1 MTFSGLKTA
10 FDDVAPDPYKAFQ
23 DMAEQVSAQT
33 GSGFGY
39 ESSFPPST
47 VEAFSHGVTPSPV
60 STLASRVEPSEP
72 ANTTASPGSNN
83 GPVQK
88 NDKVDAV
95 LGMQVQKAN
104 KSGGD
109 MSTSVRTTE
118 KLVEQ
123 GNMFQEAKASLNGQG
138 PESKGPQKDILG
150 NNVESSLAERAI
162 NFAVGG
168 FGGGL
173 VVAATAAFVG
183 PKVAATVGAGLAV
196 KDIGGFVSAVNG
208 PRTAEETIA
217 MDSQYKAQN
226 NAKGFGEG
234 KRGMRGGYDYA
245 SRGPS
250 PEQQAQMASAGGGS
264 IRVDPDFAFRARNT
278 GDSLAGV
285 NGVKLDKEDPTIQ
298 ALNERGKEL
307 SLQIDAQRTALAT
320 PVTRQG
326 WDGVTKAEAAGLN
339 VRRDNMTM
347 EGLVPKDQLAQL
359 KKFDAP
365 SLTV

>member
-1 MTFSGLKTA
+1 MIFSGLKTA
-10 FDDVAPDPYKAFQ
+10 FDDVAPDPYGAFQ
-23 DMAEQVSAQT
+23 ASAEQVSAQT
-33 GSGFGY
+33 GFGY

-60 STLASRVEPSEP
+60 STLASRIEPSEP
-72 ANTTASPGSNN
+72 AKTTASPGSNN
-83 GPVQK
+83 GAVQK

-104 KSGGD
+104 KPGGD
-109 MSTSVRTTE
+109 MGTSVRTTQ

-123 GNMFQEAKASLNGQG
+123 GNMFQAAKASLNGQG

-150 NNVESSLAERAI
+150 NNVESSLAGRAI
-162 NFAVGG
+162 NFAAGTI
-168 FGGGL
+168 GGG
-173 VVAATAAFVG
+173 VAVAAAAAFAG
-183 PKVAATVGAGLAV
+183 PKVAAAVGASLAA

-234 KRGMRGGYDYA
+234 KRGMRGGYDYV

-250 PEQQAQMASAGGGS
+250 PEQQARMASAGGGS
-264 IRVDPDFAFRARNT
+264 IRVDPTFRVQYAS
-278 GDSLAGV
+278 DSLAGV
-285 NGVKLDKEDPTIQ
+285 NGVNLDKGDPTIR

-307 SLQIDAQRTALAT
+307 SVQMDAQRTALAT

-339 VRRDNMTM
+339 VRPGNTTM
-347 EGLVPKDQLAQL
+347 ESLVPKDQLAQL
-359 KKFDAP
+359 RKFDAP